1 MTELDDG
8 LRQALTLGRGYYDK
22 KEYARAERYLAQVVE
37 QNQSFADVYNM
48 LGVIYHDAGQYE
60 KAQRAFEAALRLN
73 PGYTDA
79 ALNLAVIYND
89 TGKYQAAQ
97 EVYRQ
102 ALSRSGAAPGT
113 LDRFVKGKLANM
125 YADVGDVWL
134 SAGMIAEAATE
145 YRRALELC
153 PTFIDIRARLAG
165 AHRDAGQREEAIRE
179 YEEIVRQNPTYIPA
193 RLSLGLVLQAVGRV
207 EEAVRQWDAVL
218 QIAPGNRNAEIY
230 LKLAEGEPRGAPPGG
245 R

>member
-1 MTELDDG
+1 
-8 LRQALTLGRGYYDK
+8 
-22 KEYARAERYLAQVVE
+22 
-37 QNQSFADVYNM
+37 
-48 LGVIYHDAGQYE
+48 
-60 KAQRAFEAALRLN
+60 
-73 PGYTDA
+73 
-79 ALNLAVIYND
+79 
-89 TGKYQAAQ
+89 
-97 EVYRQ
+97 
-102 ALSRSGAAPGT
+102 
-113 LDRFVKGKLANM
+113 
-125 YADVGDVWL
+125 
-134 SAGMIAEAATE
+134 
-145 YRRALELC
+145 RALELC
-153 PTFIDIRARLAG
+153 PTYIDIRARLAG